1 MSLSLNDHLSEV
13 GISKWAQT
21 LSIPDAAERREG
33 IRTSL
38 SFFATHMPFL
48 SVELARSFL
57 RAMDL
62 TRPVRS
68 LMLTPGERLIAFRL
82 GNESQFKLFY
92 TRSGSSV
99 HHLGVNPAGRACV
112 HFQVRVT
119 APALESY
126 ASGAIDCWTV
136 PADGQPLS
144 LALQDD
150 NVGYMAAGGNVQL
163 LVPRS
168 YQALE
173 VLKVGTTFSAM

>member
-13 GISKWAQT
+13 GISKWAQA

-48 SVELARSFL
+48 SVELACSFL

-62 TRPVRS
+62 TRPVRVVT
-68 LMLTPGERLIAFRL
+68 LTPGDRVIAFRL

-99 HHLGVNPAGRACV
+99 HQLGVNPAGRSCV
-112 HFQVRVT
+112 HFRVRVGT
-119 APALESY
+119 TVLESY
-126 ASGAIDCWTV
+126 TSGAVDCWTV

-144 LALQDD
+144 LALHDD
-150 NVGYMAAGGNVQL
+150 NVGYMAAGGHVQL
-163 LVPRS
+163 LISRS
-168 YQALE
+168 YQSLE
-173 VLKVGTTFSAM
+173 VLPVGATFGAV